1 MLETHDMTIAI
12 PLLSRNVNAFLG
24 QCGRTRPRW
33 DTPGQIISKSNYVG
47 LALGVENRVKQLSK
61 TRKEALIRDNTR
73 IDEIIKQVGSQ
84 ISV

>member
-1 MLETHDMTIAI
+1 MFETHDMTIAI

-47 LALGVENRVKQLSK
+47 LALIPG
-61 TRKEALIRDNTR
+61 
-73 IDEIIKQVGSQ
+73 
-84 ISV
+84 